1 MTIDYNKLS
10 REVLD
15 LDTQVR
21 FAGVANNRGEMI
33 ASEYKENVEKL
44 LVGDEFYMSIYYA
57 LQKRELYT
65 PLAYK
70 IGSEKSSI
78 TEYEQVT
85 MISISINSY
94 ELFLISTEPK
104 TDYLKIINFIHSS
117 LDSQN

>member
-1 MTIDYNKLS
+1 MKIDYNKLS
-10 REVLD
+10 KQVLD
-15 LDTQVR
+15 LDTQVK

-33 ASEYKENVEKL
+33 ASVHKENVEKL
-44 LVGDEFYMSIYYA
+44 LVGDEFNMSIHYA

-65 PLAYK
+65 ALAYK

-85 MISISINSY
+85 IISIPINSY
-94 ELFLISTEPK
+94 ELFLIITEPS